1 MKTKFDSIVKI
12 KKQNVQNIER
22 NIQKINSSIHR
33 LNEKIK
39 HLTRELLSFS
49 LPKSG
54 TFSEINQLKQM
65 QYLLKDEIEN
75 LKNQIEI
82 LNSRKKD
89 LLEELKKAN
98 IEYEKMK
105 YLQNEELKKKLKEI
119 SLKESREMDE
129 IAILLRDRNEKG

>member
-1 MKTKFDSIVKI
+1 MKTKFDDLVKLRKNEI
-12 KKQNVQNIER
+12 EKIER
-22 NIQKINSSIHR
+22 NIQKINSSIKM
-33 LNEKIK
+33 LKEKEASLK
-39 HLTRELLSFS
+39 KELLSFS

-75 LKNQIEI
+75 INSQIDI

-105 YLQNEELKKKLKEI
+105 YLQNKEIKKKIKELQLKEA
-119 SLKESREMDE
+119 REMDE
-129 IAILLRDRNEKG
+129 IAILLRNNNAT